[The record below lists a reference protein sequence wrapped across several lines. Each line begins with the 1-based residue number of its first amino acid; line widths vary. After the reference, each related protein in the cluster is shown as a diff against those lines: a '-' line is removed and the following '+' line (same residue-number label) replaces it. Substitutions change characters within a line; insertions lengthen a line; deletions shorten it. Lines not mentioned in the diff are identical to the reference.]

1 MDDRRACRVHFR
13 HDSGERWASLGFS
26 LRDDVDE
33 GRFLVYSAH
42 FLCEIDRLDEI
53 ATSYC
58 LENWESGVISGAT
71 FAFRRLKQPLK
82 RLLISELRGRLQ
94 SQDMDVL
101 ALAAMIGVSA
111 LFGGDAPRDGLPG
124 WTHDVEMRT
133 NDAIR
138 SPEPAA
144 HFLA

>member
-1 MDDRRACRVHFR
+1 MDDLRGCRVHLR
-13 HDSGERWASLGFS
+13 HASGERWASLGLS
-26 LRDDVDE
+26 LRDDIDV

-42 FLCEIDRLDEI
+42 FLCEIDGLDEI
-53 ATSYC
+53 AASYC

-101 ALAAMIGVSA
+101 AQAAMIGVST
-111 LFGGDAPRDGLPG
+111 LSGQEVRRDELPG

-133 NDAIR
+133 NDSIKPVASR
-138 SPEPAA
+138 A
-144 HFLA
+144 H